1 MTASRRLRLVCAG
14 SILLNVFLVAECGA
28 RWSMH
33 ARGNPPIGMG
43 ALRVPGADLAP
54 AQRHGL
60 RQVVRQ
66 ARNDVRPQLDAN
78 RALRHQIAA
87 LLRAPTV
94 DQPALL
100 AQLEQLRSGDAA
112 VRAHVEAQV
121 VPYVAGLPLADRA
134 RIADR
139 LEPASTS
146 KRADARDGS
155 AAMLRSRR

>member
-14 SILLNVFLVAECGA
+14 SILLNVFLVAGGGA
-28 RWSMH
+28 AWWSMH

-66 ARNDVRPQLDAN
+66 ARSDVRPQLDAN

-87 LLRAPTV
+87 LLRAPVV

-139 LEPASTS
+139 LEPRPH
-146 KRADARDGS
+146 K
-155 AAMLRSRR
+155 